1 MNRRFIASC
10 MLIRRLSIAY
20 TAGGYSSDE
29 DNNKVKR
36 PSTKAIKD
44 PTNED
49 EDVDEQEDDD
59 DEEDMIAALGK

>member
-1 MNRRFIASC
+1 